1 MSIRV
6 KLGYLMEQEENL
18 MNEIKNAVNLLVDEI
33 KNTPLEGV
41 QVVSPNICIV
51 KLSALTKWSPEYYLP
66 TVQAGYIEQALQ
78 DTTPREFYK
87 KLLAIVDKKGVK
99 ISSNFY
105 PLNPTTIKII
115 NKYF

>member
-18 MNEIKNAVNLLVDEI
+18 MNEIKNVVHLLVDEI

-41 QVVSPNICIV
+41 QVISPNICVV
-51 KLSALTKWSPEYYLP
+51 KLSALTKWSPGYYLP
-66 TVQAGYIEQALQ
+66 TVQAGYIEQTLQ
-78 DTTPREFYK
+78 DTTPRAFYQ
-87 KLLAIVDKKGVK
+87 KLLAMVDKKGVK